1 MSHPTCSYRP
11 PPSTRSFS
19 NVLHTDCTSTPLP
32 LCPLYFIAG
41 LILVRLPTAG
51 LDPVTPHPCSIIP
64 FRSHPGRCTFPCC
77 DCHLDLSYC
86 SYHNI
91 LHRQKKHAT
100 RCRNPIP
107 VFLRLDILH
116 PMVLVPPFAILS
128 TNPLFLTPS
137 FPIVAY
143 RVLQKFR
150 VGAESREP
158 ASLRAFFFPNRFPIR
173 SSGFSRSC
181 PLTLLGFGLLVRVL
195 SIHVLVAILLFLS
208 SLPASCFALPFLG
221 SSLPVRIA
229 CLYHHPTIP
238 GLCL

>member
-1 MSHPTCSYRP
+1 MDSLDSTSLPSILILSHFHYLFSPSPPTLSPLIASGPVSHPTCSYRP

-91 LHRQKKHAT
+91 LHRQKSMQPDAVT
-100 RCRNPIP
+100 
-107 VFLRLDILH
+107 
-116 PMVLVPPFAILS
+116 
-128 TNPLFLTPS
+128 
-137 FPIVAY
+137 
-143 RVLQKFR
+143 
-150 VGAESREP
+150 
-158 ASLRAFFFPNRFPIR
+158 RFPCFYVWT
-173 SSGFSRSC
+173 SFTPWSLS
-181 PLTLLGFGLLVRVL
+181 PLLPYCQPTLY
-195 SIHVLVAILLFLS
+195 S
-208 SLPASCFALPFLG
+208 
-221 SSLPVRIA
+221 
-229 CLYHHPTIP
+229 
-238 GLCL
+238 